1 MSKTRFFIV
10 ATAVLTVATFIFLL
24 LTGPKGGV
32 SAGGIITG
40 TPSFL
45 PLVFK
50 PLPTPTATATPT
62 STPVPPVPQFV
73 QNIYLPGA
81 QCPNAVFVNEVT
93 DYVYIANNFSHDIS
107 FLRGTNYL
115 GNVSSG
121 GRWPTRMTMMP
132 ENGHTFI
139 TNLHPTNPGEPLTP
153 MAEFDGATLIR
164 TYPGKFEGFTP
175 LYNTVNQYLYVTD
188 LDSNIRVYDASSL
201 PLTFVKDIG
210 AADGVRGWIK
220 TITFDPTSGLV
231 YAASWDY
238 SELYVID
245 GTTVTAVRS
254 TQTWGPE
261 KLLYDPIH
269 HYIYIVGQ
277 EVDHRPDGYPAHNI
291 TVFNAAVPYQFLTG
305 FATSTSSH
313 RLAQDPLSGLVYAAN
328 RLADS
333 VTVVNGLQLVGTT
346 PVGAMPND
354 VAANPN
360 TGYVFVANSNSNDIS
375 VLKNGAVV
383 STIASQG
390 IRPYAI
396 GIDSRNNNVYVA
408 NRGTEYNLYCN
419 TNASVTI
426 LR

>member
-1 MSKTRFFIV
+1 MKSQLASKLSI
-10 ATAVLTVATFIFLL
+10 AVGLIIASVFLFYL
-24 LTGPKGGV
+24 MLSGSGGQLA
-32 SAGGIITG
+32 AGGPFDG

-45 PLVFK
+45 PIIQK
-50 PLPTPTATATPT
+50 PLPTSTPT
-62 STPVPPVPQFV
+62 VTPVPAVPQFV
-73 QNIYLPGA
+73 QNIPLPGA

-93 DYVYIANNFSHDIS
+93 DYVYIANNFSNDIS
-107 FLRGTNYL
+107 FLRGTTLL
-115 GNVSSG
+115 GNVPSG

-132 ENGHTFI
+132 ENGRTFI
-139 TNLHPTNPGEPLTP
+139 TNLHPANPGEPLTP
-153 MAEFDGATLIR
+153 MAEFDGTTLIQ

-175 LYNTVNQYLYVTD
+175 LYNTVNQHLYVTD

-220 TITFDPTSGLV
+220 TITYDPTSGLV

-238 SELYVID
+238 GELYVID

-261 KLLYDPIH
+261 ELLFDPIH
-269 HYIYIVGQ
+269 NYLYIVGQ
-277 EVDHRPDGYPAHNI
+277 EVDHRPSGYPDHNI
-291 TVFNAAVPYQFLTG
+291 AVFNAAAPYQFLGG
-305 FATSTSSH
+305 FTTSTSSH
-313 RLAQDPLSGLVYAAN
+313 RLGQDPISGLVYAAN
-328 RLADS
+328 RVADS
-333 VTVVNGLQLVGTT
+333 VTIVNGLQLVGTA
-346 PVGAMPND
+346 PVGAAPND

-360 TGYVFVANSNSNDIS
+360 TGYVFVANSNSNDIT

-383 STIASQG
+383 TTIASQG
-390 IRPYAI
+390 SRPYAI

-408 NRGTEYNLYCN
+408 NRGTEGHLSCT

-426 LR
+426 VR